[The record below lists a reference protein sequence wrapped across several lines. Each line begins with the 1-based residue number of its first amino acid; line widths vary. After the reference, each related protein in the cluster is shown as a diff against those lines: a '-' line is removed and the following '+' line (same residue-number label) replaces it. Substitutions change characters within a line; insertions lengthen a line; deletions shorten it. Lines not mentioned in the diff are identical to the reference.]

1 METIEKPT
9 TINSDSAPLS
19 YKSDKRILSIEEQKS
34 EINDNYLTSL
44 SSYQKISIKLKD
56 KNNNDVQ
63 KEICPD
69 VNYQDS
75 KIGYYI
81 FYNNNL
87 KQLKELYE
95 FELKKLIKTHPV
107 VLYHIKDFL
116 IKLDKSF
123 DEDTYYNPF
132 RLFSLV
138 VSYSYQSIVDNAR
151 TLANNLIKINE
162 ISKKGTDIKSIFSQI
177 IIKDDKYLYTKI
189 CDENNYYYNPET
201 YTGIE
206 NQFANL
212 EFYYKDKLSYVNELE
227 KILDKY
233 YEELGQVSIE
243 IEKKN
248 RFCFILNRA
257 SYYLEQIENSK
268 GTYDLPLLKTC
279 DKLRRK
285 INILLLEFRYKF
297 GQNSRPILDIEI
309 ARYKTLNNDFSK
321 VSIYLDKGE
330 LKIFIKKLEEA
341 FQNKASNLK
350 ENNNFEFLNVEEI
363 KEIAVF
369 RNVEITSNK
378 GLKEGMKEKIEE
390 LKLKKKAK
398 ENEVKSIY
406 TEYLKSGV
414 SLAVSCALGNEL
426 KLVTDNLIKEKN
438 DNITKKGNNDINT
451 KNEESENNIDKKRNE
466 GQSKIDQLL
475 LEIEKIE
482 SHIQNYFNKIE
493 KINID
498 INYDVTFVNILKLY
512 FKLIQKQYQVR
523 NDYEGIIIT
532 EKKTNVLIKNS
543 NDLYHYYEEQEKFRE
558 YEIIEIS
565 KGNYT

>member
-34 EINDNYLTSL
+34 EINDNYLISL
-44 SSYQKISIKLKD
+44 SSFQKILIKLKD
-56 KNNNDVQ
+56 EKNNDVE

-69 VNYQDS
+69 VNYQES

-87 KQLKELYE
+87 KQLKELYK
-95 FELKKLIKTHPV
+95 FELQKLIKTHPV

-116 IKLDKSF
+116 DKLDQRF
-123 DEDTYYNPF
+123 DEDIYFNPV

-138 VSYSYQSIVDNAR
+138 VSYSYQPIVENAR
-151 TLANNLIKINE
+151 ALANNLIKINE
-162 ISKKGTDIKSIFSQI
+162 IEKEGTDIKLKFSQI
-177 IIKDDKYLYTKI
+177 IFMDGFGDLFKKISDKD
-189 CDENNYYYNPET
+189 NFYYKQET
-201 YTGIE
+201 YTQIE
-206 NQFANL
+206 NEFAQL
-212 EFYYKDKLSYVNELE
+212 EFDYKDKLSYVNELE

-233 YEELGQVSIE
+233 YEELGEVSIE
-243 IEKKN
+243 IKKRN
-248 RFCFILNRA
+248 GFCFILNRA
-257 SYYLEQIENSK
+257 SYYLEQVESNK
-268 GTYDLPLLKTC
+268 QTYDLPLLKKC

-321 VSIYLDKGE
+321 VSIYLDRGE
-330 LKIFIKKLEEA
+330 LKTFIKKLEEA

-363 KEIAVF
+363 KEIAILRKVKS
-369 RNVEITSNK
+369 ISNK
-378 GLKEGMKEKIEE
+378 DLKDGMEEKIEE

-398 ENEVKSIY
+398 ENELKSIY
-406 TEYLKSGV
+406 TEYLKSGI
-414 SLAVSCALGNEL
+414 SLAVNCALGNEL
-426 KLVTDNLIKEKN
+426 KVITDVLQKENN
-438 DNITKKGNNDINT
+438 DNITK
-451 KNEESENNIDKKRNE
+451 NEESDNNIDKKRDE
-466 GQSKIDQLL
+466 GQSRIDQLQI
-475 LEIEKIE
+475 EIAKIE
-482 SHIQNYFNKIE
+482 NNIQNYSNKIE

-498 INYDVTFVNILKLY
+498 INYDVTFINILKLY
-512 FKLIQKQYQVR
+512 FKLIQEQYQVR

-532 EKKTNVLIKNS
+532 EKKSMALIKNA
-543 NDLYHYYEEQEKFRE
+543 NDLYHHYEEQEKLRE

-565 KGNYT
+565 KGN

>member
-1 METIEKPT
+1 METIEKPS

-19 YKSDKRILSIEEQKS
+19 YKSDKSILSIEEQKS

-44 SSYQKISIKLKD
+44 ASFQKILIKLK
-56 KNNNDVQ
+56 NENNDDEQ

-69 VNYQDS
+69 VNYQES
-75 KIGYYI
+75 NIGYYI

-95 FELKKLIKTHPV
+95 FELKKLIKTYPV

-116 IKLDKSF
+116 DKLDHRF
-123 DEDTYYNPF
+123 DEDIYFNPI

-138 VSYSYQSIVDNAR
+138 VSYSYQPIVEKAR
-151 TLANNLIKINE
+151 ALANNLIKINE
-162 ISKKGTDIKSIFSQI
+162 IEKNGTDIKLKFSQI
-177 IIKDDKYLYTKI
+177 IIRDRFEDLFKEVNNKDTFYYESETYTKI
-189 CDENNYYYNPET
+189 ENE
-201 YTGIE
+201 
-206 NQFANL
+206 FAQL
-212 EFYYKDKLSYVNELE
+212 EFEYKDKLSYVNELE

-233 YEELGQVSIE
+233 YEELGEVSIE
-243 IEKKN
+243 IKKRN
-248 RFCFILNRA
+248 GFCFILNRA
-257 SYYLEQIENSK
+257 SYYLEQVENNK
-268 GTYDLPLLKTC
+268 GTYDLPLLKKC

-363 KEIAVF
+363 KEIAVL
-369 RNVEITSNK
+369 SNK
-378 GLKEGMKEKIEE
+378 NTISNKDLKEVMEVKIQE
-390 LKLKKKAK
+390 LKLNKKAK
-398 ENEVKSIY
+398 ENEIKSIY
-406 TEYLKSGV
+406 SEYLKSGI
-414 SLAVSCALGNEL
+414 SLAVNCALGNEL
-426 KLVTDNLIKEKN
+426 KLITDNLKKENN
-438 DNITKKGNNDINT
+438 DNITKKGDNDKKKDVGQSRIDQLQIEVE
-451 KNEESENNIDKKRNE
+451 KIENNI
-466 GQSKIDQLL
+466 
-475 LEIEKIE
+475 
-482 SHIQNYFNKIE
+482 QNYYNKIE

-498 INYDVTFVNILKLY
+498 INYDVTFINILKLY
-512 FKLIQKQYQVR
+512 FILIRKQYQVR

-532 EKKTNVLIKNS
+532 EKKSIALIKNAK
-543 NDLYHYYEEQEKFRE
+543 DLYHSRKEQEKFRE

-565 KGNYT
+565 KGN